1 LSSFD
6 GRSYWND
13 RLTASWSLAGTG
25 HQQYSAGYNR
35 WLYRAKRRALRRA
48 LGPLAAGSALDVGSG
63 TGWVL
68 RELVRAGWQVAG
80 CDVVPVAVERL
91 HRELPGISMALVDA
105 GRDRLPAPDG
115 SLDLVSALDV
125 VYHLVEHEAFS
136 HLLAEVGRVLRP
148 GGVFVA
154 SDTLSAD
161 DVVPAEHVHFRSA
174 ERWRT
179 AAEEAGLVVER
190 LLPYFRRLSRPTEA
204 SRLRFLPD
212 AGRGALEFAAD
223 VVAPGQSWMH
233 LAVLRAR

>member
-1 LSSFD
+1 MSSFD

-48 LGPLAAGSALDVGSG
+48 LGPLAADSKLDVRSG

-91 HRELPGISMALVDA
+91 HRELPGISMA
-105 GRDRLPAPDG
+105 
-115 SLDLVSALDV
+115 
-125 VYHLVEHEAFS
+125 LVEHEAFS

-212 AGRGALEFAAD
+212 AGRGALEFTAD

>member
-1 LSSFD
+1 MSSFD
-6 GRSYWND
+6 GRNYWND
-13 RLTASWSLAGTG
+13 RFTASWSLAGTG
-25 HQQYSAGYNR
+25 HQQFSAGYYR
-35 WLYRAKRRALRRA
+35 WLYRAKRRALRRT
-48 LGPLAAGSALDVGSG
+48 LGPLAADSALDVGSA

-91 HRELPGISMALVDA
+91 HRELPGISMTLVDA

-136 HLLAEVGRVLRP
+136 HLLAEVGRVLR
-148 GGVFVA
+148 
-154 SDTLSAD
+154 
-161 DVVPAEHVHFRSA
+161 
-174 ERWRT
+174 
-179 AAEEAGLVVER
+179 VVER
-190 LLPYFRRLSRPTEA
+190 LLPFFRRLSRPTEA

-212 AGRGALEFAAD
+212 AGRGALEFTAD